1 MKKITIQ
8 TTLLASLMAV
18 LASTAVQAQEVGKVI
33 SSTPIIQQVA
43 VPRQVCNNEQVVT
56 GGQKSGAGA
65 AMGAIAGG
73 AIGNNVGQ
81 GSGRA
86 AATML
91 GLFGGAIL
99 GDKIEGPGTPE
110 VRNVQ
115 NCSQQCFTRTAPW
128 PTTWF
133 MNTRAS
139 NTPCKCHKTQAP
151 PCACKSPPW
160 PLRPTRAMA
169 CRLQALHLATKHNSL
184 FRRLTNQKPLSAAFV
199 VLGHLKSM
207 VLQFIPSA
215 HHDHRKNRQRQH
227 HHPSQCVF

>member
-1 MKKITIQ
+1 MKTHSFSN
-8 TTLLASLMAV
+8 TWLAGFIALVA
-18 LASTAVQAQEVGKVI
+18 ATAVHAQEVGKVI

-73 AIGNNVGQ
+73 ALGNQVGQ

-91 GLFGGAIL
+91 GLFGGAIM

-115 NCSQQCFTRTAPW
+115 NCSQQMFYENRTMAYNVVYEFAGKQYTVQMPQDPG
-128 PTTWF
+128 PTV
-133 MNTRAS
+133 
-139 NTPCKCHKTQAP
+139 
-151 PCACKSPPW
+151 
-160 PLRPTRAMA
+160 
-169 CRLQALHLATKHNSL
+169 RLQITPMAPAAANTGYGV
-184 FRRLTNQKPLSAAFV
+184 PPPGSA
-199 VLGHLKSM
+199 
-207 VLQFIPSA
+207 P
-215 HHDHRKNRQRQH
+215 RY
-227 HHPSQCVF
+227 

>member
-1 MKKITIQ
+1 MKHTSLPS
-8 TTLLASLMAV
+8 LLLIG
-18 LASTAVQAQEVGKVI
+18 LACTSSAISVQAQEVGKVI

-56 GGQKSGAGA
+56 QGQKSGAGA

-115 NCSQQCFTRTAPW
+115 NCSQQMFYENRTMAYNVVYEFAGKQYTVQMPQDPG
-128 PTTWF
+128 PTV
-133 MNTRAS
+133 
-139 NTPCKCHKTQAP
+139 
-151 PCACKSPPW
+151 
-160 PLRPTRAMA
+160 
-169 CRLQALHLATKHNSL
+169 RLQITPVAPAPASTGYGV
-184 FRRLTNQKPLSAAFV
+184 PPAGSA
-199 VLGHLKSM
+199 
-207 VLQFIPSA
+207 P
-215 HHDHRKNRQRQH
+215 RY
-227 HHPSQCVF
+227 